1 MHYGYSRESAQRI
14 FIIAR
19 SELQKEMDDMALKN
33 SVETA
38 SEEAALTKEELRR
51 VLELSETD
59 K

>member
-19 SELQKEMDDMALKN
+19 SEFQKEMDDMALKN

-38 SEEAALTKEELRR
+38 SEEAARR
-51 VLELSETD
+51 AQGEAKKVFS
-59 K
+59 